1 MAKVVEERVT
11 HMALEKTEDRRV
23 IKTKKAIRSA
33 FARLLSEKELEDIT
47 VSDIAQYADI
57 NRKTFYNY
65 YAGVHEVVGEI
76 EDEIAGSFGGA
87 LSSEGI
93 ASAEDA
99 AFFVFEKLTSV
110 INTDIDFYGQMFSMR
125 GNVSMMTKIV
135 DIMKEKARPY
145 IAEHFRVGVENLDII
160 MEFMFSGLIS
170 VYQRWFNSSRR
181 IPVEDISSVIM
192 KLATDGMSGF
202 SETD

>member
-1 MAKVVEERVT
+1 MPA
-11 HMALEKTEDRRV
+11 EKSEDRRV
-23 IKTKKAIRSA
+23 IKTKRAIRSA

-65 YAGVHEVVGEI
+65 YGGVHDVVGEI

-87 LSSEGI
+87 LGSEAITSS
-93 ASAEDA
+93 DNA
-99 AFFVFEKLTSV
+99 AYYVFEKLTSV

-135 DIMKEKARPY
+135 DIMKEKAGPY
-145 IAEHFRVGVENLDII
+145 IAERFGVGGEHLEII
-160 MEFMFSGLIS
+160 MEFTFSGLIS
-170 VYQRWFNSSRR
+170 VYQRWFNSERR

-192 KLATDGMSGF
+192 KLATEGVSGF